1 MIDWIHL
8 TLARTEAEN
17 SIAPRKHL
25 QYLIQATGDTLGRR
39 SKAKVSLIMLACMA
53 VFLGTLDGTIVATA
67 LPTITEHFESASG
80 YTWIGSAFLLAN
92 ASTIP
97 SWGKASDIFGR
108 KPMLLFANII
118 FMFGSLV
125 AALSNSIGMLIVAR
139 AVQGLGSGGLVI
151 VNIAVGDLFSIR
163 TRGACYD
170 LLGAIWAIASSVG
183 PMIGGILTQGAGWR
197 WCFWINLPLDEGMMV
212 LDWIGSSLVIGA
224 TVMFLL
230 GIQVGGETFSW
241 SSPIVIC
248 LIVFSLLTFVL
259 FVLYEWKFPRY
270 PVMPLR
276 LFKSRNNIAT
286 LFVAFIQV
294 IVFISGNYY
303 LPLFFQ
309 TVRGVSPILSGVYLL
324 PTALALSVSCVGTG
338 IFLRKT
344 GTPLPPTWFG
354 LSMMTLGYGL
364 FINLE
369 ASSNWSKL
377 VTYQIV
383 AGVGCG
389 PLFQTLTIILQ
400 SHHDPDDIATGT
412 ATLGFIRQMATS
424 VSVVLG
430 QVVFQ
435 NSTSARD
442 GRLVASLGSEGAARI
457 SCGAAG
463 ANARLINTLSKSQ
476 KYVVRVVLSES
487 LRQMWIM
494 YAIFAAIG
502 LLAVLLIR
510 SSAWAG
516 PRDTQLTDTS
526 GKSSPIPPAG
536 LATEAKHIPGK

>member
-1 MIDWIHL
+1 
-8 TLARTEAEN
+8 
-17 SIAPRKHL
+17 
-25 QYLIQATGDTLGRR
+25 
-39 SKAKVSLIMLACMA
+39 
-53 VFLGTLDGTIVATA
+53 
-67 LPTITEHFESASG
+67 
-80 YTWIGSAFLLAN
+80 
-92 ASTIP
+92 
-97 SWGKASDIFGR
+97 
-108 KPMLLFANII
+108 
-118 FMFGSLV
+118 
-125 AALSNSIGMLIVAR
+125 
-139 AVQGLGSGGLVI
+139 
-151 VNIAVGDLFSIR
+151 
-163 TRGACYD
+163 
-170 LLGAIWAIASSVG
+170 
-183 PMIGGILTQGAGWR
+183 
-197 WCFWINLPLDEGMMV
+197 MV

-286 LFVAFIQV
+286 LFV

-510 SSAWAG
+510 SSSEDSLAESSLEEGLKRRLGKQSVGG
-516 PRDTQLTDTS
+516 PKRYAADRYEWKVQS
-526 GKSSPIPPAG
+526 NPACG
-536 LATEAKHIPGK
+536 IGN